1 MGKTLSIVVPA
12 YNEEESIKEIL
23 ERCLGAAERLRRETG
38 LELEV
43 IAVNDGSRDK
53 TSEIAGRVAKVK
65 LVNHEVNR
73 GYGEALKTGFNASSG
88 DYLGFLDADGTCDP
102 LAFIGL
108 YKALQERGADLS
120 IGNRLHKDSK
130 MPRIRYIGNRIYA
143 VIISWL
149 TGVPVSDTASGMR
162 LFAKGLAERFAP
174 LPSGLHFTPAMTAQ
188 AACLGTKI
196 VETPIPY
203 AERQGQSKLNVVAD
217 GVRFLRVILGIIF
230 AYYPLRV
237 FGPVGIF
244 FAAVAVGYGLQPVSY
259 YLSHGRLEPDV
270 MIYRLLTIVVLL
282 SCGFISLTYGWIAQR
297 ISDIAN
303 HRPSGWLE
311 QPRLHEASA
320 AVGCLLGLGG
330 IALNSKTILE
340 YVSSGQITTH
350 WVYLLTG
357 GLCVILG
364 TVLSAFGVVLGLMG
378 HLSFSVKPAVRP

>member
-1 MGKTLSIVVPA
+1 MGKRLSIVVPA
-12 YNEEESIKEIL
+12 YNEEESIREIL
-23 ERCLGAAERLRRETG
+23 ERCLAAAEPIRRETG

-53 TSEIAGRVAKVK
+53 TAEIASRVAKVK

-73 GYGEALKTGFNASSG
+73 GYGEALKTGFKAASG

-108 YKALQERGADLS
+108 YKTLQERGAELS

-162 LFAKGLAERFAP
+162 LFARGLADRFKP

-237 FGPVGIF
+237 FGPMGLF
-244 FAAVAVGYGLQPVSY
+244 FATVAAGYGVGPVLY
-259 YLSHGRLEPDV
+259 YLEHHRLEPEV
-270 MIYRLLTIVVLL
+270 MIYRLLTIVVLMT
-282 SCGFISLTYGWIAQR
+282 CGFISLTYGWIAQ
-297 ISDIAN
+297 SLSNIAN

-320 AVGCLLGLGG
+320 ALGCLLSLSG
-330 IALNSKTILE
+330 ILLNSKTILE
-340 YVSSGQITTH
+340 YISSGQITIH
-350 WVYLLTG
+350 WVYVLTG
-357 GLCVILG
+357 GLLVILG
-364 TVLSAFGVVLGLMG
+364 TVMFAFGVVLGLMG
-378 HLSFSVKPAVRP
+378 HLSFSTKPERP